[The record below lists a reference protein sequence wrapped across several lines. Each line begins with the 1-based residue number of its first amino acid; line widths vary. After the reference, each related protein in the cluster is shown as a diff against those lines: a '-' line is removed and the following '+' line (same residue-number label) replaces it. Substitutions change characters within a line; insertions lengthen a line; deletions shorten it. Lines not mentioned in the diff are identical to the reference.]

1 MTRPCTPI
9 HPCKGCLDNT
19 ACTDSGMVIVPGAR
33 RVNTHT
39 GEDEYSAL
47 DPESGGFWVGFIVIA
62 AICVGAFLV
71 HVAVRA
77 AL

>member
-1 MTRPCTPI
+1 MTRLCTPI
-9 HPCKGCLDNT
+9 HPCSGCLSDGK
-19 ACTDSGMVIVPGAR
+19 CEDSHMYVTPGTR